1 MSLVKKGIQYFRHYG
16 AISTIKQVFDK
27 CFRDIS
33 LIPSAVAEQ
42 VTKKKYIENLHSNAK
57 DKEVYIMIP
66 CIDWNIPLYQRPHQL
81 ATALASRK
89 DSFVLFVS
97 DLYRYDNFCF
107 SKKIS
112 DTLYLY
118 SPRMVSNLDEILKD
132 SKSVTVIMCW
142 TRHYSLL
149 NSFKYDKLVYEYIDE
164 LQLFYYYN
172 QEMEDIHSAL
182 MKKADLTV
190 ATASELYEKARPIA
204 KKLILNPNAGDYDF
218 FHGERDCDINA
229 RIASVIKDYDC
240 VFGYYG
246 CLASWFDYDVVIE
259 VAKKRKEWLFVLVG
273 YDFDGT
279 LSRLVDANLPNIT
292 HIEAQPYKN
301 LTSFVSG
308 FDIQIIPF
316 VLNDITASTSPVK
329 LFEYMASGKPILTSD
344 MIECR
349 KYDSVIIYKD
359 GAEDFEKKAEQ
370 LIKLKTDAQY
380 LALLDKEARENTW
393 QTRVEQ
399 ILSELRG

>member
-16 AISTIKQVFDK
+16 IISTIKQVFDK
-27 CFRDIS
+27 CFRDLARMPNAIGEH
-33 LIPSAVAEQ
+33 I
-42 VTKKKYIENLHSNAK
+42 TKKKHIESLHYSAK
-57 DKEVYIMIP
+57 DKDVYIMIP

-89 DSFVLFVS
+89 DSFVVFIS

-107 SKKIS
+107 STKIS

-118 SPRMVSNLDEILKD
+118 SPRMVHFLNEVLKD

-149 NSFKYDKLVYEYIDE
+149 DSFRYDKLVYEYIDE

-172 QEMEDIHSAL
+172 QEMEDIHKVL
-182 MKKADLTV
+182 MEKADLTV
-190 ATASELYEKARPIA
+190 ATASELYDKAKPVA

-218 FHGERDCDINA
+218 FHDARDCDVNA
-229 RIASVIKDYDC
+229 KIADVVKAYGC
-240 VFGYYG
+240 VLGYYG
-246 CLASWFDYDVVIE
+246 CLASWFDYDVIIE
-259 VAKKRKEWLFVLVG
+259 VAKKREDWLFVLVG

-279 LSRLVDANLPNIT
+279 LSRLIEANLPNII

-316 VLNDITASTSPVK
+316 ILNDITASTSPVK
-329 LFEYMASGKPILTSD
+329 LFEHMASGKPILTSD

-349 KYDSVIIYKD
+349 KYESVIIYKD
-359 GAEDFEKKAEQ
+359 GAKDFEEKVEK
-370 LIKLKTDAQY
+370 LIKLKADANY

-393 QTRVEQ
+393 KTRVEQ
-399 ILSELRG
+399 ILLELRG